1 MLLGQDKKE
10 INTPYT
16 NRLNHRKIINKEYFE
31 KLFDKLE
38 KY

>member
-1 MLLGQDKKE
+1 MLLGLDKKD
-10 INTPYT
+10 INIPHT
-16 NRLNHRKIINKEYFE
+16 NRLNHRKIINKEYFD